1 MEWVDQGIIL
11 GTKRHGESSVIAEVM
26 TRERGRHQGLV
37 RGGRSAKMQPLLQ
50 IGNQVEVT
58 WRARL
63 DEHLGQFQ
71 IEPLAFH
78 AARLMENM
86 MALNG
91 LQLLASHLRLLPD
104 RDPHPQLYEAL
115 VAILEHF
122 DEAVLA
128 TELMARFEMR
138 LLDELGFGLDLS
150 QCAATGSRQD
160 LIYVSPKSGRAVSR
174 EAGKPWEDKLLVLPQ
189 FLEDIPGCGVTIDEA
204 KAAWRLA
211 DFFLMRDVYLPR
223 GIEMPSARAAYQVYA
238 LRLMQSGQ
246 ERVR

>member
-11 GTKRHGESSVIAEVM
+11 GTKRHGESSVIAEIM

-37 RGGRSAKMQPLLQ
+37 RGGRGTKMQPLLQ
-50 IGNQVEVT
+50 IGNQVEVS

-71 IEPLAFH
+71 IEPMAFH

-122 DEAVLA
+122 DEPSLSV
-128 TELMARFEMR
+128 ELMARFEMR
-138 LLDELGFGLDLS
+138 LLEELGFGLDLS
-150 QCAATGSRQD
+150 ECAATGSRQE

-174 EAGKPWEDKLLVLPQ
+174 EAGRPWADKLLALPG
-189 FLEDIPGCGVTIDEA
+189 FLDDIPGCGVTIEEA
-204 KAAWRLA
+204 VAAWKLA
-211 DFFLMRDVYLPR
+211 EFFLMRDVYLPR
-223 GIEMPSARAAYQVYA
+223 GIEMPDTRAAYQVHA
-238 LRLMQSGQ
+238 LKAIKQ
-246 ERVR
+246 

>member
-11 GTKRHGESSVIAEVM
+11 GTKRHGETSVIAEVM

-37 RGGRSAKMQPLLQ
+37 RGGRSSKMQPLLQ
-50 IGNQVEVT
+50 VGNQVEVT

-71 IEPLAFH
+71 IEPVAFH

-104 RDPHPQLYEAL
+104 RDPHPQLYVAL

-122 DEAVLA
+122 DEPALA
-128 TELMARFEMR
+128 AELMARFEMR
-138 LLDELGFGLDLS
+138 LLEELGFGLDLS
-150 QCAATGSRQD
+150 ECAATGSRQD

-174 EAGKPWEDKLLVLPQ
+174 EAGKPWADKLLALPQ
-189 FLEDIPGCGVTIDEA
+189 FLEDVPGCGVTLEEA
-204 KAAWRLA
+204 KAAWKLA
-211 DFFLMRDVYLPR
+211 DFFLMRDVYLAR
-223 GIEMPSARAAYQVYA
+223 GIEMPDSRAAYQVYA
-238 LRLMQSGQ
+238 LRMIEQTQSIA
-246 ERVR
+246 

>member
-11 GTKRHGESSVIAEVM
+11 GTRRHGETSVIAELM

-37 RGGRSAKMQPLLQ
+37 RGGRGTKMQPLLQ

-63 DEHLGQFQ
+63 DEHLGLFQ
-71 IEPLAFH
+71 IEPVAFH

-115 VAILEHF
+115 VAIIEHF
-122 DEAVLA
+122 EEPAVA

-138 LLDELGFGLDLS
+138 LLEELGFGLDLS
-150 QCAATGSRQD
+150 ECAATGSRQE

-174 EAGKPWEDKLLVLPQ
+174 EAGKPWADKLLVLPQ
-189 FLEDIPGCGVTIDEA
+189 FLEDIPGCGVSIEEA
-204 KAAWRLA
+204 KAAWKLA

-223 GIEMPSARAAYQVYA
+223 GIEMPDARAAYQVYA
-238 LRLMQSGQ
+238 LRTMEASHVPI
-246 ERVR
+246 R

>member
-1 MEWVDQGIIL
+1 MEWVDQAIIL

-26 TRERGRHQGLV
+26 TRERGRYQGLV
-37 RGGRSAKMQPLLQ
+37 RGGRGTKMQPLLQ
-50 IGNQVEVT
+50 IGNHVEVT

-78 AARLMENM
+78 AARLMESM

-115 VAILEHF
+115 VAILENF
-122 DEAVLA
+122 EDPIIA
-128 TELMARFEMR
+128 TELMARFELR
-138 LLDELGFGLDLS
+138 LLEELGFGLDLT

-160 LIYVSPKSGRAVSR
+160 LIYVSPKSGRAVCR
-174 EAGKPWEDKLLVLPQ
+174 EAGRPWADKLLALPS
-189 FLEDIPGCGVTIDEA
+189 FLEDVPGCGLTLEEA
-204 KAAWRLA
+204 KLAWKLA
-211 DFFLMRDVYLPR
+211 EFFLDRDVWKPRAILP
-223 GIEMPSARAAYQVYA
+223 PQSRAAFQIQA
-238 LRLMQSGQ
+238 ASLLPQSAA
-246 ERVR
+246 